1 MATMLALRAH
11 QGAEALALDEIPV
24 PEPGP
29 LDVVVKVASAGLAPG
44 IMRLLHMGALKH
56 LPTTSATRPPA
67 SSPPSAAMSRATRS
81 ATECGCTPC

>member
-11 QGAEALALDEIPV
+11 QGAEALVLDELPV

-44 IMRLLHMGALKH
+44 SCAC
-56 LPTTSATRPPA
+56 
-67 SSPPSAAMSRATRS
+67 
-81 ATECGCTPC
+81 CGWER